1 MTTKKLL
8 SAASGAFFALLCSSD
23 LAAQPPPTSTANES
37 VTAVIASSSGR
48 ERRLNGQNGYIGRA
62 GLRPRQPV
70 RVRLG
75 FPVELAGGSAVV
87 LSPDGGA
94 LLPPQEA
101 VKIKADGTV
110 SFLFEAGA
118 HHGLYRVFVE
128 VLGQRHL
135 LEFYVMDL
143 ENPRNNPPR
152 LRIVD

>member
-1 MTTKKLL
+1 MITKKLL
-8 SAASGAFFALLCSSD
+8 NMICGAFFALLCISE

-37 VTAVIASSSGR
+37 VNAVIASNSGR

-62 GLRPRQPV
+62 GLRPRQLV
-70 RVRLG
+70 RVSLG
-75 FPVELAGGSAVV
+75 FPVGLAGGSVAV

-94 LLPPQEA
+94 ILPPLEA
-101 VKIKADGTV
+101 LRIMPDGTV
-110 SFLFEAGA
+110 SFLFEPGA

-128 VLGQRHL
+128 VVGQRHL

-143 ENPRNNPPR
+143 ENPGNNPPR